1 MDLDRFAVG
10 DDGGAA
16 IRKEFDL
23 GGAPVLGCVARL
35 APRRGHELL
44 IRGFRLVLAEY
55 PGARLLLVGKGE
67 ARGRLEALVAELGLA
82 REVLFT
88 GYRDVD
94 LPGVLQALDGF
105 ALMGAGS
112 DESCR
117 AALEAMAAGRAVIG
131 RRVGALPETVLH
143 GVTGL
148 LVDDERP
155 ESVAAALRAVI
166 AEPERALA
174 MGRGG
179 AGAGADALRLRR
191 TRGAHGGGLRG
202 RDPDAGAARVTIRHI
217 VSCRGWSSD
226 AYWAARAVVELERAG
241 HDVTL
246 VCKKSSQ
253 ARVIRRAKEAGIGRL
268 ETLHLSSGVSPVTD
282 VLDLSRLVLW
292 LPETQV
298 FHVHRGKEHWLAALA
313 NRMSNP
319 RRAIVRTR
327 HIVQPVRPHAL
338 NRWLYGSATD
348 LVVTVTD
355 AIRRQLVA
363 SGLAPED
370 RVVAL
375 PGGVDLDRYGPD
387 VAPAHGLDAR
397 ALLKVAPDVPL
408 IGLVGGFR
416 VMKGHETVVAATAR
430 LAAAGLP
437 FHLVFIGQGPFTERV
452 RGLVQAA
459 GLADRVSLMGFVDD
473 LPAMMAAL
481 DVALYAALE
490 SDGMS
495 RVLWEYLASAVPVV
509 ATRVGVVPE
518 VLEDDVTA
526 LLVPA
531 GEPVP
536 LAAAIE
542 RLLRDAPLRRRL
554 GAAGAHLVR
563 ERFSGARLAE
573 RLTALYLSLA
583 VDSASR

>member
-1 MDLDRFAVG
+1 M
-10 DDGGAA
+10 
-16 IRKEFDL
+16 
-23 GGAPVLGCVARL
+23 
-35 APRRGHELL
+35 
-44 IRGFRLVLAEY
+44 
-55 PGARLLLVGKGE
+55 
-67 ARGRLEALVAELGLA
+67 
-82 REVLFT
+82 
-88 GYRDVD
+88 
-94 LPGVLQALDGF
+94 
-105 ALMGAGS
+105 
-112 DESCR
+112 
-117 AALEAMAAGRAVIG
+117 
-131 RRVGALPETVLH
+131 
-143 GVTGL
+143 
-148 LVDDERP
+148 
-155 ESVAAALRAVI
+155 
-166 AEPERALA
+166 
-174 MGRGG
+174 
-179 AGAGADALRLRR
+179 
-191 TRGAHGGGLRG
+191 
-202 RDPDAGAARVTIRHI
+202 TIRHV

-226 AYWAARAVVELERAG
+226 AYWAARVVVELDRAG

-253 ARVIRRAKEAGIGRL
+253 TRVMRRAKEVGIERL
-268 ETLHLSSGVSPVTD
+268 ETLHLSSGVSPILD
-282 VLDLSRLVLW
+282 VRDLRQLIAW

-298 FHVHRGKEHWLAALA
+298 LHVHRGKEHWLAALA

-319 RRAIVRTR
+319 RRAVVRTR

-348 LVVTVTD
+348 LVVTVTN
-355 AIRRQLVA
+355 AIRDQLVA

-375 PGGVDLDRYGPD
+375 PGGVDAERYRPD
-387 VAPAHGLDAR
+387 VVPTHGLDAR
-397 ALLKVAPDVPL
+397 ALLKVPADVPL
-408 IGLVGGFR
+408 IGLVAGFR
-416 VMKGHETVVAATAR
+416 VMKGHEMVVAAAAR

-437 FHLVFIGQGPFTERV
+437 FHLVFVGQGPFTERV

-459 GLADRVSLMGFVDD
+459 GLADRVSLVGFVDE
-473 LPAMMAAL
+473 LPAVMAAL
-481 DVALYAALE
+481 DVALYSSLE

-531 GEPVP
+531 GEAGP

-542 RLLRDAPLRRRL
+542 RLLRDRPLRQRL
-554 GAAGAHLVR
+554 GAAGAELVR

-583 VDSASR
+583 VSSAQPAR